1 MLLPQIAASG
11 RNPARQVAFLLQ
23 FLQEEASESAPAAI
37 LPNFRVQIQQDQV
50 HQPSLVRVPNG
61 AELHCSD
68 LSLLRKVTAPSRTLN
83 YTFGTGTLSSELK
96 LAILRRRCELRRGS
110 IPSIPSTSGGQIT
123 REQPETSLDIL
134 SARRDCILTV
144 GAGSQFCQSTWS
156 GEFGRR

>member
-23 FLQEEASESAPAAI
+23 FQHEEASESAPAAI

-68 LSLLRKVTAPSRTLN
+68 LSLLRKVAAPSRTLITLLGQEPAIPRRACSCTHTSSLR
-83 YTFGTGTLSSELK
+83 YTNS
-96 LAILRRRCELRRGS
+96 
-110 IPSIPSTSGGQIT
+110 
-123 REQPETSLDIL
+123 
-134 SARRDCILTV
+134 
-144 GAGSQFCQSTWS
+144 
-156 GEFGRR
+156 